1 MKNLEGILLT
11 PERSIIE
18 ALEKLVES
26 QQQIILVVDEE
37 RKLLGTVVDGD
48 VRRGILKKIPM
59 ESPIAEIMKQTPSTI
74 TTKTSRTEAL
84 AIMEKRGIRHIPVLD
99 GVGRVIGLES
109 LSELLRRPRRDN
121 WIVLMAG
128 GEGNRLKPLTDDTPK
143 PLLKVGGRPLLETI
157 VGSFISQG
165 FRKFFIAVNYKAEM
179 VEDHF
184 GDGSQLGVTIE
195 YLREDKPLGTAGALS
210 LLPERPS
217 APIVVMNGDVMTLVN
232 IEQLLS
238 FHEEHGATAT
248 MCVREYD
255 FEVPYGVAELDGEIL
270 TGVSEKPVQSFFVNA
285 GIYLLNPEALDNI
298 PASERYDMT
307 ALYQDL
313 ISRGDPTIAFPLREY
328 WLDVGRIADL
338 EQAHRDFPKIFSG

>member
-1 MKNLEGILLT
+1 M
-11 PERSIIE
+11 ER
-18 ALEKLVES
+18 LVDS

-37 RKLLGTVVDGD
+37 RRLLGTVVDGD
-48 VRRGILKKIPM
+48 VRRGILKKVSL
-59 ESPIAEIMKQTPSTI
+59 ESPIAEIMKQTPATI
-74 TTKTSRTEAL
+74 TSETDRTEAL

-99 GVGRVIGLES
+99 GDGRVIGLES

-143 PLLKVGGRPLLETI
+143 PLLKVGDRPLLETI
-157 VGSFISQG
+157 VGSFINQG
-165 FRKFFIAVNYKAEM
+165 FRKFYIAVNYKAEM
-179 VEDHF
+179 VEGHF
-184 GDGSQLGVTIE
+184 GDGSQLGVAIE

-217 APIVVMNGDVMTLVN
+217 APIVVMNGDVMTSVN

-238 FHEEHGATAT
+238 FHEEHGAAAT

-255 FEVPYGVAELDGEIL
+255 FEVPYGVAELNGEIL

-285 GIYLLNPEALDNI
+285 GIYLLNPEALDLI
-298 PASERYDMT
+298 PTNERYDMT

-313 ISRGDPTIAFPLREY
+313 ISRGNPTIAFPLREY

-338 EQAHRDFPKIFSG
+338 EQAHRDFPKIFS